1 MKARTG
7 SRGRLPGVIGMSR
20 SEGSGAWLCSTVSVI
35 SIREACLAQQAV
47 HGIHDHLPLGAA
59 QSGSGNQPQ
68 VPSRPESRQDNAQ
81 RFSQPAL
88 SAVAL
93 NRAADRLPGAE
104 TDSNAREPPWPA
116 D

>member
-1 MKARTG
+1 M
-7 SRGRLPGVIGMSR
+7 SRG
-20 SEGSGAWLCSTVSVI
+20 EGSGACLYSTVSVF
-35 SIREACLAQQAV
+35 SIREPCLAQQAV
-47 HGIHDHLPLGAA
+47 HGIHDHLPLGAD
-59 QSGSGNQPQ
+59 QRGSGNQHQ

-104 TDSNAREPPWPA
+104 TDSNARELTWTGDQDNKRVGIGLA
-116 D
+116 